1 MTTVISDPA
10 TPDLTNCDR
19 EPIHIPGAI
28 LPHGAMLVV
37 DDATLEVLQAAGDL
51 TGLLGTSCEDLL
63 GQSIA
68 TLFDDRQ
75 IANVRALSANLA
87 LLKPRHMLDP
97 QMRVAADLPLDASLH
112 RTDGALVIEFEA
124 ADITDRFAA
133 DPLAA
138 VQDMIAGFDEA
149 TSLVNL
155 CQMAAQRVRDVA
167 AYDRVL
173 VYRFMQ
179 DGSGWVIAES
189 KHAGLS
195 PFLDLH
201 YPAADIPQ
209 QARALYVK
217 NGLRLITRVNYTP
230 ARLIP
235 TDNPKTGQPLDMSQA
250 ILRDVSPV
258 HRQYLRNM
266 GIDASM
272 SISIISGGALWGLI
286 ACHHYSPRMLPRHLR
301 AVCELFGSM
310 FSYQLESHE
319 KREQFNARMSSRM
332 VLQQLMLNLAGADD
346 YARGLTEQSPNLLDY
361 IHGGAASL
369 DGRQQGGV
377 AVSVKGDLTYLGI
390 TPNKDQ
396 IVHLV
401 EWLTVK
407 MCDTGGVFATD
418 RLGEIWE
425 PGKAFRDVASGMLV
439 ISVSHDPSDF
449 IIWFRPEL
457 VGSAHWAGE
466 PVKTVSPGPD
476 GDILTPRKSFAIW
489 KETVRGRGLPWS
501 QSDLDAAH
509 DLRISLLDVVLRR
522 ITEAA
527 HERRLAANR
536 DQLMMAELD
545 HRVKN
550 TLANIEALVIQTSAS
565 AQSLS
570 AFVEGLAA
578 RIQSMAK
585 AHSLLS
591 QSRWEGVA
599 IKSLLLDELEPYVRG
614 PAPFQIVGPDLVLTS
629 KSALALS
636 LAIHELATNAAK
648 YGALSRAGGHVD
660 IRWALNEAGGID
672 LSWTESGGPPVKP
685 PARRGFGS
693 TLIEQ
698 ALAMET
704 DGLATLDY
712 RPDGVVCRVA
722 LPAASLASTVV
733 FGAAASIAAPAVA
746 AQPQRQTNGVR
757 VLLIEDSF
765 MIVSMLELVF
775 ESFGWTMVG
784 PATRIPK
791 AMDLIRDESF
801 DAALL
806 DINLDGAMS
815 WPVAEALKARGIP
828 FVLSTGYELDNILP
842 PSLQGVPCIKK
853 PYHAAELQR
862 VIEALM

>member
-1 MTTVISDPA
+1 
-10 TPDLTNCDR
+10 
-19 EPIHIPGAI
+19 
-28 LPHGAMLVV
+28 
-37 DDATLEVLQAAGDL
+37 
-51 TGLLGTSCEDLL
+51 
-63 GQSIA
+63 
-68 TLFDDRQ
+68 
-75 IANVRALSANLA
+75 
-87 LLKPRHMLDP
+87 
-97 QMRVAADLPLDASLH
+97 
-112 RTDGALVIEFEA
+112 
-124 ADITDRFAA
+124 
-133 DPLAA
+133 
-138 VQDMIAGFDEA
+138 
-149 TSLVNL
+149 
-155 CQMAAQRVRDVA
+155 
-167 AYDRVL
+167 
-173 VYRFMQ
+173 
-179 DGSGWVIAES
+179 
-189 KHAGLS
+189 
-195 PFLDLH
+195 
-201 YPAADIPQ
+201 
-209 QARALYVK
+209 
-217 NGLRLITRVNYTP
+217 
-230 ARLIP
+230 
-235 TDNPKTGQPLDMSQA
+235 
-250 ILRDVSPV
+250 
-258 HRQYLRNM
+258 M

-390 TPNKDQ
+390 TPNRDQ
-396 IVHLV
+396 IEHLV
-401 EWLTVK
+401 EWLAVQ